1 MKLDLGPLKPYS
13 KPTFAPTLSP
23 GEDEQINRH
32 VTRPIVVGS
41 IIVGVFVVGMLIWFA
56 LAPLSSAIQAPGA
69 LRVESN
75 VQVIR
80 HREGGMVRSINVREG
95 QRVRRGQIL
104 LQMDDVQPRA
114 ALDVMQNQYDTF
126 QAQSARYLA
135 ESTAR
140 GAVVF
145 PPELTSRMADPRV
158 ADLVRNE
165 QFLFTSRLAAFQS
178 QNSVLQ
184 QRVEQL
190 ETQIGGVQAQ
200 IAAVNENISLTREE
214 LTGYE
219 KLNAQGYAPKT
230 LILRYQ
236 RSLADLQGRKGALQ
250 AEMSRLR
257 EQIGETRLQLTTVR
271 NERISQAAEGLRQ
284 AQAALAE
291 VSPKLTATRQT
302 FEHAQVRSP
311 ADGYVLGLTQ
321 HTVGGVVGS
330 GELLMNVVPA
340 NAPLIVQ
347 ARIRPQDVDDVHAGM
362 KAKVHL
368 SAFNQRKVDPVDGE
382 VFSVSADRLTD
393 EQTGMGYFMVEVR
406 IPPKELKSLPK
417 GVALT
422 PGMPADVAIQTGTR
436 SILDYIVSPLTDT
449 IEDALKEE

>member
-13 KPTFAPTLSP
+13 KPAFTPALAP
-23 GEDEQINRH
+23 GDDEQINRH
-32 VTRPIVVGS
+32 ITRPIIVGS
-41 IIVGVFVVGMLIWFA
+41 VIVGVFVIGTLIWFA
-56 LAPLSSAIQAPGA
+56 LAPLASAVQAPGS

-75 VQVIR
+75 VQVLR
-80 HREGGMVRSINVREG
+80 HREGGIVRAIHVREG
-95 QRVRRGQIL
+95 QQVRRGQVLIR
-104 LQMDDVQPRA
+104 MDDVQPRS
-114 ALDVMQNQYDTF
+114 LFDVLQNQYDTF

-135 ESTAR
+135 ESSGR
-140 GAVVF
+140 GAVTF

-158 ADLVRNE
+158 ADLLRNE
-165 QFLFTSRLAAFQS
+165 QFLFASRLAAFQS

-200 IAAVNENISLTREE
+200 VAAVNENIALTREE
-214 LTGYE
+214 LAGYQ

-291 VSPKLTATRQT
+291 VAPKLAAARQT
-302 FEHAQVRSP
+302 FEHTQVRSP
-311 ADGYVLGLTQ
+311 ADGAVLGLTQ
-321 HTVGGVVGS
+321 HTVGGVVGP

-340 NAPLIVQ
+340 NAPLLVQ
-347 ARIRPQDVDDVHAGM
+347 ARIRPQDVDDVHVGM
-362 KAKVHL
+362 DAKVRFSGL
-368 SAFNQRKVDPVDGE
+368 NQGKVDPVNGK
-382 VFSVSADRLTD
+382 VFSVSADQLTD
-393 EQTGMGYFMVEVR
+393 ERTGLGYFMVEVQ
-406 IPPKELKSLPK
+406 IPPSELKVLPK

-422 PGMPADVAIQTGTR
+422 PGMPADVAIQTGSR

-449 IEDALKEE
+449 IEDALKEQ

>member
-1 MKLDLGPLKPYS
+1 
-13 KPTFAPTLSP
+13 
-23 GEDEQINRH
+23 
-32 VTRPIVVGS
+32 
-41 IIVGVFVVGMLIWFA
+41 
-56 LAPLSSAIQAPGA
+56 
-69 LRVESN
+69 
-75 VQVIR
+75 
-80 HREGGMVRSINVREG
+80 
-95 QRVRRGQIL
+95 
-104 LQMDDVQPRA
+104 
-114 ALDVMQNQYDTF
+114 
-126 QAQSARYLA
+126 
-135 ESTAR
+135 
-140 GAVVF
+140 VVF